1 MKKLLLVFCF
11 VLLLSGCS
19 TEVNLVIDEDKV
31 KETIK
36 IFGLK
41 SDIYINNIL
50 DENVNSNIE
59 DFEREYEFY
68 DMNEFEDS
76 DYIGKTYQ
84 LSVETELW
92 PELSHLRPCY
102 EKFDFNKT
110 STEISLITSDEY
122 RCGYLFG
129 ANDVTLVIESDL
141 ELISSNADSING
153 NKLVWNINQD
163 NYMNKSINFSY
174 KIDSSKKGILDS
186 QYLVYLIVAVVAIV
200 VLFLIRKKNKENNKI

>member
-11 VLLLSGCS
+11 VLLVSGCS

-41 SDIYINNIL
+41 SDIYINDIL
-50 DENVNSNIE
+50 DENVNYNIE

-68 DMNEFEDS
+68 DMNEFEND

-84 LSVETELW
+84 LSVEPELW
-92 PELSHLRPCY
+92 SELSHLRPCY
-102 EKFDFNKT
+102 EKFEFNKT
-110 STEISLITSDEY
+110 STELSLITSDEY

-129 ANDVTLVIESDL
+129 ANDVTLVIESNL
-141 ELISSNADSING
+141 ELISSNADSVKG
-153 NKLVWNINQD
+153 NKLVWNINED
-163 NYMNKSINFSY
+163 NYMNKSISFNY

-186 QYLVYLIVAVVAIV
+186 QYLVYLIVAVLTVG
-200 VLFLIRKKNKENNKI
+200 VLFFIRKKSKENNKI